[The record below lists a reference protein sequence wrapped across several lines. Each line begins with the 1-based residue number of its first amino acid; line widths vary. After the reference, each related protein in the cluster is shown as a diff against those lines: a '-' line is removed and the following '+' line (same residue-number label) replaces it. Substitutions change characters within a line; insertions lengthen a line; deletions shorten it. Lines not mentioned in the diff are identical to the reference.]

1 MSCTGDRGE
10 GFQGRSTRCAVHG
23 AQHVQPSG
31 RIPRAHHQEVV
42 SGKQNQDYV
51 NISCLLVSTESNCPS
66 IVYIHGTILHDNTVT
81 VTAPLVLWMRLMHCL
96 CCFVWSS
103 GYVSTLNAVIVIY
116 YIILLEIL
124 IQHILRHTFCH
135 TLVYLLC
142 SCVVVCVILWYWRSL
157 VAPVIVYVAN
167 IIVRG
172 LHEEDNIIYL

>member
-1 MSCTGDRGE
+1 M
-10 GFQGRSTRCAVHG
+10 
-23 AQHVQPSG
+23 
-31 RIPRAHHQEVV
+31 
-42 SGKQNQDYV
+42 
-51 NISCLLVSTESNCPS
+51 
-66 IVYIHGTILHDNTVT
+66 
-81 VTAPLVLWMRLMHCL
+81 
-96 CCFVWSS
+96 
-103 GYVSTLNAVIVIY
+103 STLNAVIVIY

-172 LHEEDNIIYL
+172 LHEEDNIIYIYSKRI